1 MRSSPWYI
9 VFLLAFI
16 GVSTGY
22 VFVNSEVR
30 TVHVTGKHLE
40 DGRGRYGTTTTRYV
54 IETDQGAFPI
64 LTFPI
69 IGYVFSAGD
78 AYADVMPGQ
87 RIAVRLGQWPPE
99 LLGSN
104 GRPHIMSI
112 F

>member
-1 MRSSPWYI
+1 MRNSPWYI

-30 TVHVTGKHLE
+30 TVQVTGKRLE
-40 DGRGRYGTTTTRYV
+40 DSRGRHGTTATRYV

-69 IGYVFSAGD
+69 IGYMVGAED
-78 AYADVMPGQ
+78 AYAGIMPGQ
-87 RIAVRLGQWPPE
+87 KIEVRLGQWPPE